1 MSATALPEDMW
12 DTIVRQLPPPG
23 PKIVPCIVFYARPIH
38 LHERKRQVQHD
49 IDELCWTS
57 MISKAIHQEE
67 KDLITGDVE
76 PSFRNNKFSWD
87 TQVDIVDVNK
97 MVSNALML
105 GWDFASDYDRKNYDE
120 LGRTFRLVKKQ

>member
-1 MSATALPEDMW
+1 
-12 DTIVRQLPPPG
+12 
-23 PKIVPCIVFYARPIH
+23 
-38 LHERKRQVQHD
+38 
-49 IDELCWTS
+49 

-67 KDLITGDVE
+67 KNLITGDVE

-87 TQVDIVDVNK
+87 SQVDIVDVNK